1 MITTAKL
8 GWMAAVIDLRG
19 HLVFKQNKERAQG
32 SRQIVLVVDSK
43 LPGVVRELCTLTG
56 TKAEAK
62 IERKMREF
70 MRRSCNE
77 HCPEA
82 HIHVND
88 ERVMPGIYRWTITG
102 MGLAIIL
109 ESLLPLFVEEK
120 GFQEIQEEILD
131 GSYLSGQGSGAV
143 MATVNRLR
151 VLGWELPEKVAQE
164 LERRR
169 LAMER
174 PTGEED
180 EQRQHQA

>member
-1 MITTAKL
+1 MISQAKL

-19 HLVFKQNKERAQG
+19 LVVFKTNKNRAEG

-43 LPGVVRELCTLTG
+43 LPGIVRELCAMTG

-88 ERVMPGIYRWTITG
+88 ERIMPGIYRWTVTG
-102 MGLAIIL
+102 MALAVIL
-109 ESLLPLFVEEK
+109 ESLLPLFVEDK
-120 GFQEIQEEILD
+120 GLAEIQQEIL
-131 GSYLSGQGSGAV
+131 GSTYLSGQGSGAV
-143 MATVNRLR
+143 IASINRLQI
-151 VLGWELPEKVAQE
+151 LGWELPDAVAQE

-169 LAMER
+169 IALQG
-174 PTGEED
+174 PTGDRD
-180 EQRQHQA
+180 EQGQHQA